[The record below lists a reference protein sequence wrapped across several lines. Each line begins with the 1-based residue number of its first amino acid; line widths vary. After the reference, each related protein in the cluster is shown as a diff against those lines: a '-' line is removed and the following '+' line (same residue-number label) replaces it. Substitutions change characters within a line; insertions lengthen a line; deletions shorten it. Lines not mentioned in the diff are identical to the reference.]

1 MVAVEKKTIG
11 SSIPFRNPF
20 RNLMR
25 LLMNTQRSQKTS
37 RAQIWLVIATST
49 NRFQNGWCKSKR
61 LGPGALF
68 RAHWNPGPAFTYIC
82 NPTICRRIRSKL
94 LLLYPNPFLPGG
106 WVGHIWDWPM
116 HMLFLLT
123 TGIRGVW
130 LADNTCVLLMIITH
144 YKTWRSVRAVQYTPL
159 VSQTSR

>member
-1 MVAVEKKTIG
+1 
-11 SSIPFRNPF
+11 
-20 RNLMR
+20 MR
-25 LLMNTQRSQKTS
+25 LLMNTQQCQKKQS
-37 RAQIWLVIATST
+37 RANFKDRTHFRLVITTST

-82 NPTICRRIRSKL
+82 SPTVCRRIRSKL
-94 LLLYPNPFLPGG
+94 LLLYLNPFLPGG
-106 WVGHIWDWPM
+106 WGGHIWDWPM

-144 YKTWRSVRAVQYTPL
+144 YKTWGAVRAVQYTPL
-159 VSQTSR
+159 VTQTSR